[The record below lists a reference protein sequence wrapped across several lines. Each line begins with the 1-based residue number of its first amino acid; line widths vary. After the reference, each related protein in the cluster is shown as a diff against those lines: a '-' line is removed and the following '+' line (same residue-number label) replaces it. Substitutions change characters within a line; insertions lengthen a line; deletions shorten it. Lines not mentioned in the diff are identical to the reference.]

1 MALFQAHPEGPCLLF
16 AQRRYH
22 SLTQAKLNSVHSA
35 LLEAPNMH
43 VVQALVSLG
52 LGGSEM
58 VAVEI
63 SEFLRAGGHRVTVLA
78 ANGPLAERVNFAGAT
93 LLDWPIGRKRL
104 GTLRYI
110 FKLRSWLQENQPDII
125 HVHSRLPA
133 WICYL
138 ALRRLPADKRPVFVT
153 SMHGQYS
160 VSEYSAIM
168 ARGDHV
174 IAVSQ
179 HIRDYT
185 LKNYL
190 PPGSPQLHTIY
201 GGTSRTEFPYGYKP
215 SADWWQK
222 TYREFPQL
230 KDKRILLLPG
240 RLSRYK
246 GHATFIDMLARLR
259 SSYNDI
265 HGVILGRAKPGSR
278 YINELEGLAIRSGV
292 SDDLT
297 FVGART
303 DMRDWMAAS
312 CIVFNLCSDP
322 PEAFGRTMPEALSLG
337 VPVLAW
343 NHGGVK
349 EVLREMYPFG
359 AVQAD
364 NLPALVHRAGTFL
377 QQTPMVKQSDA
388 FSLRASMDQT
398 MNLYLDILGLQ
409 HSSEKED

>member
-1 MALFQAHPEGPCLLF
+1 
-16 AQRRYH
+16 
-22 SLTQAKLNSVHSA
+22 
-35 LLEAPNMH
+35 MH
-43 VVQALVSLG
+43 VVQALVSLSI
-52 LGGSEM
+52 GGSEM

-63 SEFLRAGGHRVTVLA
+63 TEHLRAAGHRVTVLA
-78 ANGPLAERVNFAGAT
+78 ANGPLANRVNAAGAE
-93 LLDWPIGRKRL
+93 LLNWPIGRKRL

-110 FKLRSWLQENQPDII
+110 LRFRSWLLQNQADIV

-138 ALRRLPADKRPVFVT
+138 ALRKLPADKRPIFIT

-160 VSEYSAIM
+160 VSSYSAIM

-174 IAVSQ
+174 VAVSK

-190 PPGSPQLHTIY
+190 PPDSPSPHTIY
-201 GGTSRTEFPYGYKP
+201 GGTSRDDFPYGYQP
-215 SADWWQK
+215 SDDWWK
-222 TYREFPQL
+222 NTYAEFPAL
-230 KDKRILLLPG
+230 KNKRLLLLPG

-246 GHATFIDMLARLR
+246 GHATFIEMLTRLQ
-259 SSYNDI
+259 SSYDDI

-278 YINELEGLAIRSGV
+278 YINELEGLAIRSGMADKL
-292 SDDLT
+292 S
-297 FVGART
+297 FVGVRT

-337 VPVLAW
+337 VPVIAW
-343 NHGGVK
+343 NHGGTK

-364 NLPALVHRAGTFL
+364 NLQALVHRVGTFL
-377 QQTPMVKQSDA
+377 QQTPMVKKSDA
-388 FSLRASMDQT
+388 FSLLASMDQT
-398 MNLYLDILGLQ
+398 LNLYLHALGACRI
-409 HSSEKED
+409 